1 MKPTVVLADDHAI
14 LTEGLKTLLA
24 ESFEVVAIVH
34 NGREALQA
42 VRSFR
47 PDVIVMDISMP
58 QLNGIETVRKLR
70 TFDQKIKVVFLT
82 MHTELDFVREAF
94 ELGASAYVLKHSAS
108 LDLRLAIQRALQ
120 GRTYMTPGIVENG
133 VEGLLGHIRGDRT
146 SKKLTSRQREVL
158 QLLAEGRSAKEAAA
172 VLNLSSRTIEFH
184 KYRLMKQL
192 GLQTT
197 AQLTQLAIKQKIIV
211 IPKNTAVRKI

>member
-14 LTEGLKTLLA
+14 LTEGLRTLLGEA
-24 ESFEVVAIVH
+24 FQVVAIVH

-42 VRSFR
+42 VRTLH
-47 PDVIVMDISMP
+47 PAVIVLDISMP
-58 QLNGIETVRKLR
+58 QLNGLDTVREMR
-70 TFDQKIKVVFLT
+70 TFDQKIKIVFLT

-94 ELGASAYVLKHSAS
+94 DLGASAYVLKHSAS
-108 LDLRLAIQRALQ
+108 LDLHRAIERALQ
-120 GRTYMTPGIVENG
+120 GRTYITPGIVENG
-133 VEGLLGHIRGDRT
+133 VEGLFGRVRGERT
-146 SKKLTSRQREVL
+146 MSENLTSRQREVL

-172 VLNLSSRTIEFH
+172 ILNLSSRTIEFH

-197 AQLTQLAIKQKIIV
+197 AQLTQFAIRKKIIV
-211 IPKNTAVRKI
+211 G